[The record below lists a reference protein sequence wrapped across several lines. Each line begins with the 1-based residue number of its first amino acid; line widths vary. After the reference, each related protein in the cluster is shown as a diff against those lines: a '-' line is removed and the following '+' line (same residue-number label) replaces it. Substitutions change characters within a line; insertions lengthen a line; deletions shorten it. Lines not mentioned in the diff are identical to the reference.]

1 IHRLI
6 LFNTENQKG
15 CTLYDDGLVSLD
27 SQLLMRLIQTMMLL
41 SKELG
46 PHKGEL
52 KETELGSYQIGIVAR
67 DHLAYV
73 IIQDSLDN
81 EPFTSKI
88 LNHVVDRFHLEFI
101 EMELNEAFQLNERY
115 KQEVAALID
124 TMKFPRHLLPD
135 LEPLIQ
141 QFHIKTHNICDS
153 LFLTD
158 LDDGLVQIFQESDHK
173 GIVSILLEILSEIPF
188 ERQWIGESEL
198 TAVWFIQRL
207 GMTDFCI
214 AGRAFYQPETERQR
228 LVHKIE
234 QLTDEIHQILLTDT
248 SWFK

>member
-1 IHRLI
+1 
-6 LFNTENQKG
+6 
-15 CTLYDDGLVSLD
+15 
-27 SQLLMRLIQTMMLL
+27 MLL